1 MEFSFICFTNTSFP
15 HYLKV
20 EGAHET
26 FHKPKWLKSEEA
38 IILMQN
44 KSKVKQ
50 DAHRHCSKLR
60 QLNVKNAE
68 CLSCRRSLTVPL

>member
-1 MEFSFICFTNTSFP
+1 MTECWGRGLPILLKYMEFSLICFTNTSFP
-15 HYLKV
+15 RYLKV

-44 KSKVKQ
+44 KS
-50 DAHRHCSKLR
+50 R
-60 QLNVKNAE
+60 
-68 CLSCRRSLTVPL
+68 